1 MALITRCPVCGTRF
15 KVVPDQL
22 RISDGWVRCGECG
35 EVFDASA
42 DLSQGELPPQAG
54 ASPGNARE
62 AAGHQ
67 PAPSPS
73 SSSSSSSSSSPSQTP
88 GYVGFAS
95 DPPKTRPQSD
105 WHAPWSSRPP
115 TVVSGFQDA
124 APTLASTGGVAPAAR
139 IDWDAEASFSDAWLR
154 KRDASYG
161 DDVDGADSM
170 SLPASLESR
179 QSRRVT
185 AEPAPAMPTLPADPA
200 DPADSAELAEPPAVE
215 PLVEPVS
222 ATEDTD
228 PRAEVDRGETY
239 QHDDEEEEEDA
250 EEVSQALAAF
260 PADMS
265 TLPEDTVYVVPPP
278 PAEVDAAL
286 DEPRLSFLKAPAP
299 PVLSRW
305 QRPWV
310 RPLLFALAGL
320 LTVQIAVQQRDQL
333 AAQLPAVRPLLHA
346 LCAPLGCT
354 VQPLRRIDSI
364 VIDNSTFTT
373 LRHGVYRL
381 NVVLKNR
388 SATELAVPSIELALT
403 DTQEQPVLRRVLQP
417 VDMASTSGNRA
428 DSSAGNIDPIAPEGE
443 WTASMELTV
452 AEEAL
457 IGRIVGYRLLAF
469 YP

>member
-35 EVFDASA
+35 EVFDASS
-42 DLSQGELPPQAG
+42 DLTQGELPAQG
-54 ASPGNARE
+54 ASSMGNAGE
-62 AAGHQ
+62 PVVHQQPPASSQPPGH
-67 PAPSPS
+67 
-73 SSSSSSSSSSPSQTP
+73 
-88 GYVGFAS
+88 GGFAS
-95 DPPKTRPQSD
+95 DPPTVRPQSD

-115 TVVSGFQDA
+115 TVVAGFADA
-124 APTLASTGGVAPAAR
+124 APTLAASRGIAPAAR

-179 QSRRVT
+179 QSRRVL
-185 AEPAPAMPTLPADPA
+185 AEPAPVVPTLAAQAVAEVPDEPLPEAEDIAP
-200 DPADSAELAEPPAVE
+200 PAELDPSDAYKQ
-215 PLVEPVS
+215 
-222 ATEDTD
+222 ED
-228 PRAEVDRGETY
+228 E
-239 QHDDEEEEEDA
+239 QEEEDPD
-250 EEVSQALAAF
+250 EVSQALAAF

-286 DEPRLSFLKAPAP
+286 EEPRLSFLKADTQPAP
-299 PVLSRW
+299 SRW

-310 RPLLFALAGL
+310 RPLLMGLAGL
-320 LTVQIAVQQRDQL
+320 LTLTFIGQIAVQQRDAL
-333 AAQLPAVRPLLHA
+333 AAQLPAVRPLLQA
-346 LCAPLGCT
+346 LCAPLRCT
-354 VQPLRRIDSI
+354 VQPLRRIESI

-417 VDMASTSGNRA
+417 VDMATTSGNI
-428 DSSAGNIDPIAPEGE
+428 AGTIDPIAPEAE

-452 AEEAL
+452 TDEAL
-457 IGRIVGYRLLAF
+457 ISRIVGYRLLAF